1 MYTANRLLVPVDFS
15 NVSRAAISAGLRIAA
30 ATNAELW
37 LLTVE
42 TGMDRDV
49 RERITA
55 APDDTVVED
64 RIQDS
69 ERALLEAVQVEID
82 RCIEGGSPLPTIPTH
97 TVIAGGN
104 WVDVILQNVDEH
116 QIDLIVVGTHGRD
129 KGVKGMFNSTV
140 SEKLVNRTPCSI
152 MVVKPEGYPY
162 LRD

>member
-1 MYTANRLLVPVDFS
+1 MYTVNRLLVPVDFS

-30 ATNAELW
+30 ATQAEMW

-49 RERITA
+49 RERLNE

-64 RIQDS
+64 RIHDS
-69 ERALLEAVQVEID
+69 ERALSEAIQLELD
-82 RCIEGGSPLPTIPTH
+82 RCAENGVRLPTIPTQ
-97 TVIAGGN
+97 TVVAGGN
-104 WVDVILQNVDEH
+104 WVEVILQNIDEH
-116 QIDLIVVGTHGRD
+116 QIDLVVVGTHGRE

-140 SEKLVNRTPCSI
+140 SEKLVSRSPCSI

>member
-1 MYTANRLLVPVDFS
+1 MYTVNRLLVPVDFS

-30 ATNAELW
+30 ATKAEVW

-49 RERITA
+49 RERLTT

-64 RIQDS
+64 RIKDS
-69 ERALLEAVQVEID
+69 ERALLEAMNVERD
-82 RCIEGGSPLPTIPTH
+82 RCTENGQPLPAIPIHTVVAGGS
-97 TVIAGGN
+97 
-104 WVDVILQNVDEH
+104 WVEVTLQNVDEH
-116 QIDLIVVGTHGRD
+116 QIDLIVVGTHGRE

-140 SEKLVNRTPCSI
+140 SEKLVARSTCSI